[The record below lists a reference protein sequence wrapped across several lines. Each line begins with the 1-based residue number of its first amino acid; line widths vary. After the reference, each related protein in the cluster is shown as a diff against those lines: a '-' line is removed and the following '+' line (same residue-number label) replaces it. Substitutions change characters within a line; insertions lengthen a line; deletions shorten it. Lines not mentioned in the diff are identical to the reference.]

1 MPVIYKKSD
10 AKDSGLPHESNV
22 NSDLDHRPFDLKSLH
37 SIELMKM
44 TKKLIANARYRV
56 LLQKTTHF

>member
-1 MPVIYKKSD
+1 MKFKCTHMRKIILSVIYKKSD

-22 NSDLDHRPFDLKSLH
+22 NFRT
-37 SIELMKM
+37 MKM